1 MFRKTIISAVLAAL
15 AAFPFST
22 LTAAN
27 VNAAA
32 NVTANAT
39 VTNAVAANATNDDDD
54 DVPRRWAVIAGMNL
68 SCPTTANIDH
78 NAAHDERAASFAN
91 PLGNIMLEYY
101 LPNDHFSVV
110 GGYNA
115 ETLQWFSGDVSA
127 TLRNIVLGARYYPLS
142 NGCAIHP
149 YAALVTYTN
158 VGTLNKKSYM
168 GCNISNMAES
178 YSYERH
184 YSISYPR
191 FSVAPAIGLDCYL
204 FSSLALEFQYGFPLA
219 VNGKTNVSTTYNG
232 KPETYDMR
240 SNMHRHNIQIG
251 LKLTFPFRFTSDD
264 GNTLYKFIATALGLY
279 CPDDEPKK
287 ETKKEHQKA
296 RLKRMLDAY

>member
-1 MFRKTIISAVLAAL
+1 
-15 AAFPFST
+15 
-22 LTAAN
+22 
-27 VNAAA
+27 
-32 NVTANAT
+32 
-39 VTNAVAANATNDDDD
+39 
-54 DVPRRWAVIAGMNL
+54 
-68 SCPTTANIDH
+68 
-78 NAAHDERAASFAN
+78 
-91 PLGNIMLEYY
+91 MLEYY

-115 ETLQWFSGDVSA
+115 EALQWFSGDVSA

-142 NGCAIHP
+142 NGCAIQP

-158 VGTLNKKSYM
+158 VGTQNEQSYM
-168 GCNISNMAES
+168 SCNISNMAES

-204 FSSLALEFQYGFPLA
+204 FSSLALDFQYGFPLA

-279 CPDDEPKK
+279 SPDDEPKK
-287 ETKKEHQKA
+287 ETKKEHQQA